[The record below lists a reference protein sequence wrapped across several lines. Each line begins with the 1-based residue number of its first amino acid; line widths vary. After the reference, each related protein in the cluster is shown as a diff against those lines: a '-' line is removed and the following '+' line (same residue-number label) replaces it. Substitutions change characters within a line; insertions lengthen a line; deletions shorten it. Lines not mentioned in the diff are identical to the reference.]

1 MNMNWLPKT
10 SSANIKQR
18 LRSLNWLEILALV
31 GLGLII
37 AIVQANLHFPLR
49 LPGWRG
55 LIWLTPLVAT
65 RLSTSRFGAASITS
79 LSAAGFSWLVGVR
92 NDPYDWFF
100 YLVVG
105 ELLDLAYHQDRRWQK
120 QVWFWAIVA
129 GLIHLIKPLTRMII
143 SAGGVWSYG
152 FLASGYIYPLTTHF
166 IFGAIAGFVGAGLL
180 LWAKRRRSSEL
191 TDNES

>member
-1 MNMNWLPKT
+1 MNTKWLPKT

-18 LRSLNWLEILALV
+18 LRQVNWLEILALV

-37 AIVQANLHFPLR
+37 AAVEANLRFPLR

-79 LSAAGFSWLVGVR
+79 FSAAGCSWLIGVR
-92 NDPYDWFF
+92 YDPYDWFF

-105 ELLDLAYHQDRRWQK
+105 ELLDLAYHQGRKWKQ
-120 QVWFWAIVA
+120 QVWFWAIAA
-129 GLIHLIKPLTRMII
+129 GLIHLIKPLTRIII
-143 SAGGVWSYG
+143 SSSGVWYG
-152 FLASGYIYPLTTHF
+152 FLSSGYIYPLTTHLL
-166 IFGAIAGFVGAGLL
+166 FGAIAGIVGSFAVLATKNL
-180 LWAKRRRSSEL
+180 RKS
-191 TDNES
+191 